1 MRRWDGIQ
9 KDVHDRG
16 ECEMAIHSRVGGERA
31 SRARRRHNQLRA
43 NLSAFVLINVVIWAG
58 WLATSF
64 NSGHWR
70 PWPLFVT
77 VGWGIALAFHIWGVY
92 RRPGD
97 RAGSN
102 RDAKRG
108 GRGTA

>member
-1 MRRWDGIQ
+1 
-9 KDVHDRG
+9 
-16 ECEMAIHSRVGGERA
+16 MANHSPVGGDRA
-31 SRARRRHNQLRA
+31 SRARRRHSQFKA
-43 NLSAFVLINVVIWAG
+43 HLSAFVLINVVIWAG

-77 VGWGIALAFHIWGVY
+77 VGWGIALVFQAWGAY
-92 RRPGD
+92 RRPGG
-97 RAGSN
+97 RAGSD
-102 RDAKRG
+102 RDANRR